1 MIVGV
6 CSDKGSPGVTTL
18 AVALGLVW
26 PGEQCLVVECDP
38 SGGVLSFRMQ
48 HAELGGLLRPEPTVA
63 SLAAVVRRG
72 LPADGLRQFCQ
83 TTTMGVSVIPGP
95 LTAQRWVP
103 LRGLWPQIAQVLA
116 DWPGTVIA
124 DLGRLQPGHAA
135 LPVAQAATSVL
146 LVGNADA
153 EGLFGLRDRAAT
165 LAHVLGDPARERPSV
180 GVVVTDAPLHR
191 GAAVKAAGQMLA
203 AAGSP
208 VPVAGFLAQ
217 DPAAAQRLWAGEV
230 NRKLAKSELISSAR
244 ALAETVIGWWP
255 QFSDHPVIASVSG
268 HTTSPADESAAD
280 WRDTAG
286 QVPFYTGLGPFE
298 SFEARVRREGGSN
311 A

>member
-26 PGEQCLVVECDP
+26 PGEQCLVIECDP

-48 HAELGGLLRPEPTVA
+48 HAEVGGLLQPEPTVA
-63 SLAAVVRRG
+63 SLASVVRRG
-72 LPADGLRQFCQ
+72 LSGDGLRRFCQ
-83 TTTMGVSVIPGP
+83 PTTLGVPVIPGP

-103 LRGLWPQIAQVLA
+103 VRGLWPQIAKELA

-124 DLGRLQPGHAA
+124 DLGRMQPGNAA
-135 LPVAQAATSVL
+135 LPVAQAASAVL
-146 LVGNADA
+146 LVGHADA
-153 EGLFGLRDRAAT
+153 EGLFGLRDRAAS
-165 LAHVLGDPARERPSV
+165 LAHVLGDPDRERPSV
-180 GVVVTDAPLHR
+180 AVVVTDAAAHR
-191 GAAVKAAGQMLA
+191 RTAVKAAGQMLA

-208 VPVAGFLAQ
+208 VPVAGFFAQ

-244 ALAETVIGWWP
+244 SLAETLIGWWP
-255 QFSDHPVIASVSG
+255 QLAGQAEPAAA
-268 HTTSPADESAAD
+268 SPAAPPADAAAAGDPLSPNHTSA
-280 WRDTAG
+280 T
-286 QVPFYTGLGPFE
+286 TGLGPFE
-298 SFEARVRREGGSN
+298 VRGASTQGGMSR
-311 A
+311 